1 MAKFN
6 NLVGIDGC
14 SKGWVLVSGKS
25 QSSLIDKVQFSKS
38 LGLLLSGFEK
48 AIVVID
54 MPTILSPKKYNREC
68 DILAKKFLGKKKQ
81 STIFLTPSRK
91 ILECKN
97 YSSANELS
105 KKKYGKGLS
114 KQAWNLKEKI
124 MEVESLKESTNK
136 IIEGHPECSFKMLK
150 KAGLESS
157 KKTAFGLFERLKL
170 LEEEGLNPIE
180 LGSKLESNIEVKP
193 DDLIDAMILFWTAR
207 RVYEGNSYSLPSK
220 EPVKLKEEGRI
231 FI

>member
-1 MAKFN
+1 MPKFK

-14 SKGWVLVSGKS
+14 SKGWILVSGKS
-25 QSSLIDKVQFSKS
+25 DSSLIDKVQFSTS
-38 LGLLLSGFEK
+38 LGFLLSKFQES
-48 AIVVID
+48 IVVID
-54 MPTILSPKKYNREC
+54 MPTILSPTKYSREC
-68 DILAKKFLGKKKQ
+68 DLLAKKFLGTKKQ
-81 STIFLTPSRK
+81 NTIFLTPSRT

-105 KKKYGKGLS
+105 KKRYGKGLS
-114 KQAWNLKEKI
+114 KQSWNLKEKI
-124 MEVESLKESTNK
+124 IEVVSLKRSTNK

-150 KAGLESS
+150 KVGLESS
-157 KKTAFGLFERLKL
+157 KKTTFGMFERLKL
-170 LEEEGLNPIE
+170 LKGEGLDPIE
-180 LGSKLESNIEVKP
+180 VGSKLDANIEVKP

-207 RVYEGNSYSLPSK
+207 RVYKGCAKSLPSK